1 MTNQEVVNNSS
12 RDKLL
17 DRINSHQARLCVV
30 GLGYVGLP
38 LAVGFAEAGL
48 RVTGIELDP
57 EKVNRINRG
66 ENYIDD
72 VDSNLLTRL
81 VNENRLDATDKYD
94 VLDDADVVIICVPTP
109 LNKTG
114 DPDISAIVNARNR
127 IREHLHVPQL
137 IILEST
143 TYPGS
148 VNELILPYLSET
160 GLEIGRDFFLAF
172 SPERIDPNNPTYKVV
187 NTPKVVGGVT
197 PACTYTAVAV
207 YSHLVD
213 RVVPVSS
220 PATAEMVKLLENT
233 FRSIN
238 IGLANEV
245 AIMCRILG
253 LDVWE
258 VIEAAATKPFG
269 FMPFYPGPGLGG
281 HCIPVDPSYL
291 SWKLRALKYRTR
303 FIELATEINST
314 MPEYVLRLAIT
325 ALNEE
330 SKAIKGAKVLLLGV
344 AYKRNIDDIR
354 ESPALDV
361 LRLLQ
366 DMGADVEYHDPHVP
380 KINHSNA
387 VFESVELT
395 PDLLSNQDIVI
406 ITTDHTTVDYNEV
419 CRHTHLVLDT
429 RNATKNVESPAARIV
444 KL

>member
-1 MTNQEVVNNSS
+1 MSYQNTDNNSH
-12 RDKLL
+12 RDELL
-17 DRINSHQARLCVV
+17 ERINSRRARFGVV

-38 LAVGFAEAGL
+38 LAVGFAETGM

-57 EKVNRINRG
+57 EKVRMINRG
-66 ENYIDD
+66 ENFIGD
-72 VDSNLLTRL
+72 VDPDLLARL
-81 VNENRLDATDKYD
+81 VAEKRLDATDSFD
-94 VLDDADVVIICVPTP
+94 VLDEIDVIIICVPTP

-114 DPDISAIVNARNR
+114 DPDISAIVSVRNR
-127 IREHLHVPQL
+127 IREHLHAPQL
-137 IILEST
+137 IVLEST

-148 VNELILPYLSET
+148 VSELILPYLSET
-160 GLEIGRDFFLAF
+160 GLKIGEDFFLAF
-172 SPERIDPNNPTYKVV
+172 SPERIDPNNPTYQVV

-197 PACTYTAVAV
+197 SACTQTAVAA
-207 YSHLVD
+207 YGQLVK

-314 MPEYVLRLAIT
+314 MPEYVLRLAMT
-325 ALNEE
+325 ALNDEK
-330 SKAIKGAKVLLLGV
+330 KALKGSKVLLLGV
-344 AYKRNIDDIR
+344 AYKRDIDDLR

-361 LRLLQ
+361 LRLL
-366 DMGADVEYHDPHVP
+366 DDIEADIAYTDPHVP
-380 KINHSNA
+380 MLNHGSS
-387 VFESVELT
+387 VYECVELT
-395 PDLLSNQDIVI
+395 PTLLSDQDIVI
-406 ITTDHTTVDYNEV
+406 IITDHTAIDYNEV
-419 CRHTHLVLDT
+419 CRHARLVLDT
-429 RNATKNVESPAARIV
+429 RNATRNVISPAARIV

>member
-1 MTNQEVVNNSS
+1 MSYQNTDNNSH
-12 RDKLL
+12 RDELL
-17 DRINSHQARLCVV
+17 ERINSRRARFGVV

-38 LAVGFAEAGL
+38 LAVGFAETGM

-57 EKVNRINRG
+57 EKVRMINRG
-66 ENYIDD
+66 ENFIGD
-72 VDSNLLTRL
+72 VDPDLLARL
-81 VNENRLDATDKYD
+81 VAEKRLDATDSFD
-94 VLDDADVVIICVPTP
+94 VLDEIDVIIICVPTP

-114 DPDISAIVNARNR
+114 DPDISAIVSVRNR
-127 IREHLHVPQL
+127 IREHLHAPQL
-137 IILEST
+137 IVLEST

-148 VNELILPYLSET
+148 VSELILPYLSET
-160 GLEIGRDFFLAF
+160 GLKIGEDFFLAF
-172 SPERIDPNNPTYKVV
+172 SPERIDPNNPTYQVV

-197 PACTYTAVAV
+197 SACTQTAVAA
-207 YSHLVD
+207 YGQLVK

-314 MPEYVLRLAIT
+314 MPEYVLRLAMT
-325 ALNEE
+325 ALNDEK
-330 SKAIKGAKVLLLGV
+330 KALKGSKVLLLGV
-344 AYKRNIDDIR
+344 AYKRDIDDLR

-361 LRLLQ
+361 LRLLD
-366 DMGADVEYHDPHVP
+366 DMEANIAYHDPHVP
-380 KINHSNA
+380 RINHGSS
-387 VFESVELT
+387 VYESVELT
-395 PDLLSNQDIVI
+395 PTLLSDQDIVI
-406 ITTDHTTVDYNEV
+406 IITDHTAIDYNEV
-419 CRHTHLVLDT
+419 CRHARLVLDT
-429 RNATKNVESPAARIV
+429 RNATRNVISPAARIV

>member
-1 MTNQEVVNNSS
+1 MTNQEIINNTN
-12 RDKLL
+12 RDELL
-17 DRINSHQARLCVV
+17 NRINSHQARLSVV

-57 EKVNRINRG
+57 EKVNKINRG

-81 VNENRLDATDKYD
+81 VDENRLDATDKYD
-94 VLDDADVVIICVPTP
+94 ILDETDVVIICVPTP

-127 IREHLHVPQL
+127 IREHLHAPQL

-160 GLEIGRDFFLAF
+160 EMEIGRDFFLAF
-172 SPERIDPNNPTYKVV
+172 SPERIDPNNPTYQVV

-197 PACTYTAVAV
+197 PACTRTAVAV

-314 MPEYVLRLAIT
+314 MPEYVLRLAMT
-325 ALNEE
+325 ALNDE
-330 SKAIKGAKVLLLGV
+330 SKAIKGSKVLLLGV
-344 AYKRNIDDIR
+344 AYKRDIDDIR

-361 LRLLQ
+361 LRLVD
-366 DMGADVEYHDPHVP
+366 DMGANVAYHDPHVP
-380 KINHSNA
+380 KINHSNT
-387 VFESVELT
+387 VFKSVELS

-406 ITTDHTTVDYNEV
+406 ITTDHTTIDYNEV
-419 CRHTHLVLDT
+419 CRHARLVLDT
-429 RNATKNVESPAARIV
+429 RNATKNVNSPAARIV